1 MNSRTCHLAG
11 MFLVFF
17 ALMAFG
23 STAAVEDVGT
33 SLGNIADIAVKYF
46 IPGLA
51 LLVVIWGIVDMM
63 TGMPGGL
70 KKIIIALIGVVL
82 ALSARAIIMSVT
94 GQSSLF
100 N

>member
-1 MNSRTCHLAG
+1 
-11 MFLVFF
+11 
-17 ALMAFG
+17 MAFG
-23 STAAVEDVGT
+23 QAAAVEDVGT

-70 KKIIIALIGVVL
+70 KKIIIALLGVVL